1 MTAESNSQPSTPPV
15 SASSPR
21 MHTEVAMLTTFTFPS
36 SDGTEILGW
45 TNNGTGPTVVVCNGL
60 GVPPEAWPR
69 LLDEHC
75 GYRVVGWNH
84 RGGLGSDR
92 PAEPAAIRVEDHVAD
107 ALALMEHTGIDR
119 ALLVAWS
126 LGVNVSFEIAATHPD
141 KVAGMLMCAGVP
153 GGTYDAAFATLLMPK
168 PLRRQS
174 GLMVSRAGQVLGKPL
189 TLLARAVPKGNTFA
203 EILRHS
209 GFMLPSAQT
218 KDIVPWLNAFAEHD
232 FEWYFKLMV
241 AAGDHE
247 PMDPSFVQCPIT
259 VVAGGFDVMTSMRDV
274 VTFAEKI
281 DHAEVHVLH
290 ATHFVPLEYP
300 DEVMAMLDG
309 LLMRTDLASQADAD
323 LLQRAEDEEELLES
337 TVVDLRVS

>member
-1 MTAESNSQPSTPPV
+1 MY
-15 SASSPR
+15 
-21 MHTEVAMLTTFTFPS
+21 TTFAFTS
-36 SDGTEILGW
+36 ADGTEILGW

-69 LLDEHC
+69 LLDPDC

-84 RGGLGSDR
+84 RGGLGSGR
-92 PAEPAAIRVEDHVAD
+92 PADPQAIRVEDHVAD
-107 ALALMEHTGIDR
+107 ALALMEHTGVER

-141 KVAGMLMCAGVP
+141 RVAGMLMCAGVP
-153 GGTYDAAFATLLMPK
+153 GGTYDAAFSYLMVPK
-168 PLRRQS
+168 PLRKQT
-174 GLMVSRAGQVLGKPL
+174 GLMVSRAGRLMGKPL
-189 TLLARAVPKGNTFA
+189 NLLAHNVPKGTAFA

-218 KDIVPWLNAFAEHD
+218 RDIIPWLNAFAEHD
-232 FEWYFKLMV
+232 FEWYFNLMV
-241 AAGDHE
+241 AAGDHD

-274 VTFAEKI
+274 VAFAEKI

-290 ATHFVPLEYP
+290 ATHFVPLEFP

-309 LLMRTDLASQADAD
+309 LLMRSDMSGQASTVVAA
-323 LLQRAEDEEELLES
+323 RAEDEQELLDA
-337 TVVDLRVS
+337 TNVDLRAG

>member
-1 MTAESNSQPSTPPV
+1 MMYS
-15 SASSPR
+15 
-21 MHTEVAMLTTFTFPS
+21 TFTFTS
-36 SDGTEILGW
+36 ADGTEILGW
-45 TNNGTGPTVVVCNGL
+45 TNNGTGPAVVICNGL

-69 LLDEHC
+69 LLDADC

-84 RGGLGSDR
+84 RGGLGSGR
-92 PAEPAAIRVEDHVAD
+92 PTDPTAIRVQDHVAD
-107 ALALMEHTGIDR
+107 ALALMEHVGIDR
-119 ALLVAWS
+119 ALLAAWS

-153 GGTYDAAFATLLMPK
+153 GGTFDAAFANLMVPK
-168 PLRRQS
+168 PLRRQT
-174 GLMVSRAGQVLGKPL
+174 GLMVSRAGRLIGKPL
-189 TLLARAVPKGNTFA
+189 NVFARTVPKGNTFA

-232 FEWYFKLMV
+232 FEWYFQLMV
-241 AAGDHE
+241 AAGDHQ

-274 VTFAEKI
+274 VAFAEKI

-290 ATHFVPLEYP
+290 ATHFVPLEFP

-309 LLMRTDLASQADAD
+309 LLMRSDVVDQADAG
-323 LLQRAEDEEELLES
+323 LVARAEAEE
-337 TVVDLRVS
+337 DLREATVIDLRDTAQTM